1 MKKLVVILLSVF
13 AFVACSKGDLLPYP
27 TDKFDFYGQSKYFAQ
42 FIERGL
48 PKKLPEGWFLEETHY
63 ESDGGGLRSNS
74 FCVYFI
80 DEEGNSLIDIN
91 DYTTWPV
98 PMSISKAA
106 ADPDNYYANMTT
118 VNERQIAFV
127 AQGDANE
134 LPFFHMMAP
143 VNDEHT
149 NSFKLRMLGKE
160 YDMKITYLY
169 EAGATGG
176 CCYSHIFRWDINGE
190 LLYSDFESTYD
201 FNGLGISSQAV
212 VIIKKDGT
220 LSVERIWEKK

>member
-1 MKKLVVILLSVF
+1 MR
-13 AFVACSKGDLLPYP
+13 
-27 TDKFDFYGQSKYFAQ
+27 YFAQ

-143 VNDEHT
+143 TNGEHT
-149 NSFKLRMLGKE
+149 NSFKLLLLGKE
-160 YDMKITYLY
+160 YEIKITYLY
-169 EAGATGG
+169 MFGATGL
-176 CCYSHIFRWDINGE
+176 CCYPYIFRWDINGE
-190 LLYSDFESTYD
+190 LLYSDLEDVKDVNS
-201 FNGLGISSQAV
+201 LGTSHQAV
-212 VIIKKDGT
+212 VTIKKDGT